1 MLKVDIPSI
10 KIEFYFKDILY
21 KVNYD
26 NEVLNIR
33 EELLPFIYEVT
44 MSKDEVKFYKY
55 NIVNGIKD
63 IVLNKEKNDL
73 IKRINY
79 AISNSNLVSSV
90 IDLDKFNYNI
100 KNILL
105 SNGNIA
111 LCNISIKSIN
121 NYSYIDI
128 LLLESKD
135 IIGSIKINNDE
146 ILVNVDSI
154 YLDETLKLVKGF
166 VSLFKNKKEYK
177 IKTLKL

>member
-1 MLKVDIPSI
+1 MLKVDIPSV
-10 KIEFYFKDILY
+10 KIEFYFKNILY
-21 KVNYD
+21 RVNYD

-33 EELLPFIYEVT
+33 EELLPFIYDVT

-73 IKRINY
+73 IKRISG
-79 AISNSNLVSSV
+79 AIRNNNLVNSI
-90 IDLDKFNYNI
+90 IDLDKFNYSV

-121 NYSYIDI
+121 EYSYIDI
-128 LLLESKD
+128 ILLESRD
-135 IIGSIKINNDE
+135 IIGSIKINKDE
-146 ILVNVDSI
+146 ILVNVDPI